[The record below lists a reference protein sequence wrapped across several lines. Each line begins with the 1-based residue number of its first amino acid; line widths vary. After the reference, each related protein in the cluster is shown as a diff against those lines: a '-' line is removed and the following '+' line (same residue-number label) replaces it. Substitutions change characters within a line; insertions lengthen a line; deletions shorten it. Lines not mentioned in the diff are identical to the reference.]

1 MPKKFKGQNTKA
13 VEAKAR
19 KAAVVNEEKARREKE
34 AEDAL
39 WRDDD
44 KQLAKKQARK
54 QAAEAKRLEALSK
67 KKELS
72 EMLEAEEK
80 QLAGAKA
87 NAAKSQKVTRAQI
100 DLQRAKEEERKKE
113 EERLEAL
120 KRANISVQDDL
131 VEENINQVIG
141 QDGGVHA
148 RSIEEA
154 ISVLSVKPDLDRHPE
169 RRMKSSYK
177 KFEEEY
183 MPQLKAENPSMRIS
197 QLRQILR
204 KQWQK
209 SPENPMNQDHMNY
222 NTK

>member
-39 WRDDD
+39 WQDDD

-80 QLAGAKA
+80 QLAGSKA

-100 DLQRAKEEERKKE
+100 DQQRAKEEERKKE